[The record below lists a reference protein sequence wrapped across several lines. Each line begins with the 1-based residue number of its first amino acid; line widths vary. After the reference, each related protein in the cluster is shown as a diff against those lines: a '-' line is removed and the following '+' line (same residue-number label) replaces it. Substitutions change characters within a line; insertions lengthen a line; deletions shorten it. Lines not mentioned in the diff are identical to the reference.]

1 MFQKQKLTNLE
12 VLTRSEFDIVIN
24 CTGIWA
30 GELLGKPDEVYPI
43 RGQVVKV
50 KAPWMNN
57 VFFWGTSYIIPNVDC
72 VVLGGT
78 AQKGDW
84 NLQVSA

>member
-1 MFQKQKLTNLE
+1 VTNIE
-12 VLTRSEFDIVIN
+12 VLTKEFDIVIN

-30 GELLGKPDEVYPI
+30 GELLRKSDDVYPI
-43 RGQVVKV
+43 RGQVVRV

-57 VFFWGTSYIIPNVDC
+57 VFFWGTSYIIPNVDS

-78 AQKGDW
+78 A
-84 NLQVSA
+84 